1 MEPSG
6 VLAVSTADFAELHET
21 CRLLG
26 KKEPA
31 SNWHL
36 SFKKSHT
43 MAILSPRLAML
54 RFFLFAVLS
63 ALFTTTTNARDT
75 TSSSED
81 GGWILVNEISR
92 ASNQSLLWGPYRPNL
107 YFGVKPR
114 IPNSLIAGLMW
125 SRVDDFKSIQNSQY

>member
-1 MEPSG
+1 
-6 VLAVSTADFAELHET
+6 
-21 CRLLG
+21 
-26 KKEPA
+26 
-31 SNWHL
+31 
-36 SFKKSHT
+36 

-54 RFFLFAVLS
+54 QLFFFAVLS